1 MDTERIYY
9 RAGTE
14 SLDVIHI
21 KFTQEGRDSTMETQ
35 LQLQKNLGLNLNESA
50 WNRDET
56 LDSKQSNFKHV

>member
-35 LQLQKNLGLNLNESA
+35 LQLQKNLGLNLNECA
-50 WNRDET
+50 
-56 LDSKQSNFKHV
+56 